1 MQTYSFGDIR
11 LDRRGDIIT
20 EQIVATGS
28 LVLRRFGGGRSGELA
43 AARFLASAKVTPE
56 AILDIHIT
64 RTAAAARD
72 RRIVAIQDTTEVN
85 FSGRDRRRRGLGAGA
100 DGKAKGFF
108 IHATVAVDADSEQ
121 LVGVLGAEI
130 WTRPVPSRS
139 AGKRKRR
146 QLLTVEEK
154 ETMRWIEAMKQAHVR
169 LRRAATRRIHITDR
183 EGDFYPLLAR
193 VPAGDDLVIR
203 ARHNRKMPAGGR
215 LFDEADA
222 WPDLGVSEIVVPPR
236 GPGDKPRKAR
246 VALRASRVRLA
257 KPEGK
262 VHTSDPAA
270 IEIGLVDVR
279 EIDPPAGVK
288 AVRWR
293 LLTTLPTGTLEQAAE
308 VVRLYRLR
316 WRIEQVFRALKSD
329 GLALEETQ
337 VQEADRL
344 FKLAA
349 LGLTAAVRILQ
360 LVDARD
366 GCDRPA
372 TDAIAPELIEPAAAI
387 GKTLEG
393 KTKRQQNPH
402 AKATMGWLSWIAAR
416 LGGWNCYYKK
426 PGPKTMAVGWRQLA
440 AMIAGF
446 VIAMPQFAAGG
457 ADV

>member
-1 MQTYSFGDIR
+1 MQTYSFGDVR
-11 LDRRGDIIT
+11 LDRRADIIT

-28 LVLRRFGGGRSGELA
+28 LVPRRFGGGRKGELA
-43 AARFLASAKVTPE
+43 AGRFLDSPKVTPE
-56 AILDIHIT
+56 AILETHIN
-64 RTAAAARD
+64 RTAAAAQGR

-85 FSGRDRRRRGLGAGA
+85 FSGRDRSRTGLGPGAAGT
-100 DGKAKGFF
+100 AKGLF
-108 IHATVAVDADSEQ
+108 IHATVAVDQDSEQ
-121 LVGVLGAEI
+121 IVGVLDAQI
-130 WTRPVPSRS
+130 WTRPP
-139 AGKRKRR
+139 AGRRKRR
-146 QLLTVEEK
+146 QACTVEEK
-154 ETMRWIEAMKQAHVR
+154 ETMRWITAMKCAHLR
-169 LRRAATRRIHITDR
+169 LLRVATKRIHITDR

-193 VPAGDDLVIR
+193 VPDGDDLVIR

-236 GPGDKPRKAR
+236 GPGGKPRKAR
-246 VALRASRVRLA
+246 VALRAARVRLG
-257 KPEGK
+257 KPESRIA
-262 VHTSDPAA
+262 TPDPDE
-270 IEIGLVDVR
+270 IEIGLVEVR
-279 EIDPPAGVK
+279 EIDPPTGAK
-288 AVRWR
+288 AVHWR
-293 LLTTLPTGTLEQAAE
+293 LLTTLPMATREEAAE

-337 VQEADRL
+337 VEAADRL

-372 TDAIAPELIEPAAAI
+372 TDVIDAKLIEPAAAI

-402 AKATMGWLSWIAAR
+402 AKGTLGWLSWIAAR

-426 PGPKTMAVGWRQLA
+426 PGPKTMAIGWRQLA

-446 VIAMPQFAAGG
+446 VIAMPDLAVYG

>member
-1 MQTYSFGDIR
+1 MQTYSFGDVR
-11 LDRRGDIIT
+11 LDRRADIIT

-28 LVLRRFGGGRSGELA
+28 LVPRRFGGGRKGELA
-43 AARFLASAKVTPE
+43 AGRFLDSPKVTPE
-56 AILDIHIT
+56 AILETHIN
-64 RTAAAARD
+64 RTAAAAQGR

-85 FSGRDRRRRGLGAGA
+85 FSGRDRSRKGLGPGA

-108 IHATVAVDADSEQ
+108 IHATVAVDPDSEQ
-121 LVGVLGAEI
+121 IVGVLDAQI
-130 WTRPVPSRS
+130 WTRPP
-139 AGKRKRR
+139 AGRRKRR
-146 QLLTVEEK
+146 QACTVEEK
-154 ETMRWIEAMKQAHVR
+154 ETMRWITAMKCAHLR
-169 LRRAATRRIHITDR
+169 LLRVATKRIHITDR

-193 VPAGDDLVIR
+193 VPDGDDLVIR

-236 GPGDKPRKAR
+236 GPGGKPRKAR
-246 VALRASRVRLA
+246 VALRAARVRLG
-257 KPEGK
+257 KPESRIA
-262 VHTSDPAA
+262 TPDPDE
-270 IEIGLVDVR
+270 IEIGLVEVR
-279 EIDPPAGVK
+279 EIDPPTGAK
-288 AVRWR
+288 AVHWR
-293 LLTTLPTGTLEQAAE
+293 LLTTLPTATREEAAE

-337 VQEADRL
+337 VEAADRL

-349 LGLTAAVRILQ
+349 LGLTAVRILQ

-372 TDAIAPELIEPAAAI
+372 TDVIDAKLIEPAAAI

-402 AKATMGWLSWIAAR
+402 AKGTLGWLSWIAAR

-426 PGPKTMAVGWRQLA
+426 PGPKTMAIGWRQLA

-446 VIAMPQFAAGG
+446 VIAMPDLAVYG

>member
-11 LDRRGDIIT
+11 LDRRADIVT
-20 EQIVATGS
+20 EQIVAAGS
-28 LVLRRFGGGRSGELA
+28 LVPRRFGGGRKGELA
-43 AARFLASAKVTPE
+43 AGRFLGSPKVTPE
-56 AILDIHIT
+56 AILDVHIT
-64 RTAAAARD
+64 RTAAAAQS
-72 RRIVAIQDTTEVN
+72 RRIVALQDTTEVN
-85 FSGRDRRRRGLGAGA
+85 FSGRDRSRKGLGPGG

-121 LVGVLGAEI
+121 LVGVLDAQI
-130 WTRPVPSRS
+130 WTRP
-139 AGKRKRR
+139 AEGKRKAR
-146 QLLTVEEK
+146 QRLAVEEK
-154 ETMRWIEAMKQAHVR
+154 ETMRWITAMKQAHLR
-169 LRRAATRRIHITDR
+169 LLRSATGRIHITDR

-193 VPAGDDLVIR
+193 VPEGDDVVIR

-215 LFDEADA
+215 LFNEADA

-246 VALRASRVRLA
+246 VALRASRVQLA
-257 KPEGK
+257 KPESK
-262 VHTSDPAA
+262 VATPDPDE
-270 IEIGLVDVR
+270 IEIGLVEVR
-279 EIDPPAGVK
+279 EIAPPAGVK
-288 AVRWR
+288 GVHWR
-293 LLTTLPTGTLEQAAE
+293 LLTTLPTATRDEAAE

-337 VQEADRL
+337 VEAADRL

-372 TDAIAPELIEPAAAI
+372 TDVIDAKLIEPAAAI

-402 AKATMGWLSWIAAR
+402 PKGTLGWLSWIAAR
-416 LGGWNCYYKK
+416 LGGWNCYYKP
-426 PGPKTMAVGWRQLA
+426 PGPKTMAIGWRQLA
-440 AMIAGF
+440 AMISGF
-446 VIAMPQFAAGG
+446 IIAMPDLAVYG